1 MIGEVA
7 LAASVVIGV
16 VVFARSLQKRRTK
29 NAVVFGSR
37 APLSMPEIASRYY
50 PEYSSEKVAEMWT
63 GFGRCLRVDPRLLRP
78 TDRLGVELA
87 AVDFSESLDDP
98 LEDLEEYAQTVA
110 KETSRTIDLS
120 TVVTLDDLM
129 RSLIGSRS

>member
-1 MIGEVA
+1 VIGEVA
-7 LAASVVIGV
+7 LAASVVIGIA
-16 VVFARSLQKRRTK
+16 VFARSLQKRRKK
-29 NAVVFGSR
+29 NASVFGSR
-37 APLSMPEIASRYY
+37 TPLSLPEIASRYY
-50 PEYSSEKVAEMWT
+50 SEYSSERVAEMWSS
-63 GFGRCLRVDPRLLRP
+63 FGRCLRVDPRLLRP

-110 KETSRTIDLS
+110 KETSRTIDFS

>member
-1 MIGEVA
+1 
-7 LAASVVIGV
+7 
-16 VVFARSLQKRRTK
+16 
-29 NAVVFGSR
+29 
-37 APLSMPEIASRYY
+37 MPEIASRYY